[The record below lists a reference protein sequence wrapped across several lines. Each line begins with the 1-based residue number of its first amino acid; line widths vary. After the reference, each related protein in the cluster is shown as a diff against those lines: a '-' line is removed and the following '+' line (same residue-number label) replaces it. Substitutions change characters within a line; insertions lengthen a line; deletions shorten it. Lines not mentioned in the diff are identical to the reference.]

1 MLRVQGRRRWGFG
14 GSGFPGFDSQVPR
27 LAIFAIIY
35 RQEGLFMATM
45 NISLPEAMK
54 HWAEQQAQSGRYSN
68 TSDYV
73 RDLIRK
79 DQDRLRKVE
88 ELQALVT
95 AGIASGPGTRSM
107 DELRAA
113 AKKLAMDGDSDGV
126 HSQQEG

>member
-1 MLRVQGRRRWGFG
+1 
-14 GSGFPGFDSQVPR
+14 
-27 LAIFAIIY
+27 
-35 RQEGLFMATM
+35 MATM

-79 DQDRLRKVE
+79 DQDRLRKIE

-107 DELRAA
+107 DELRAV